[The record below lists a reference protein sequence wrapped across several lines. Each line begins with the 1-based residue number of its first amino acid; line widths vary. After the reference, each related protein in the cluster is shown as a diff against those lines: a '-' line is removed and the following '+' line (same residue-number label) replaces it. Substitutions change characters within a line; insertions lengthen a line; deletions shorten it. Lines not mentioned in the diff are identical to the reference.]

1 MKLSEEMNY
10 SIYWRIQEEPKKMLA
25 RIIQSVDS
33 ISLADIYE
41 LRQADG
47 DIIDIALRSIALFLD

>member
-1 MKLSEEMNY
+1 
-10 SIYWRIQEEPKKMLA
+10 MLA